1 MAKGEPPKC
10 FVCHQVITF
19 SDQFIGKNGRKI
31 PLDPETL
38 TPHDCPMREKKLT
51 FSGSTEDTA
60 RVVEVDKDDHGNE
73 LYEAQPDL
81 TTGQRPLVSTKPIEY
96 VDHTAKGLSKVKIFS
111 SIGPDGAEIDYDK
124 FLFNNQG
131 KIKTQGAQFQMS
143 RDEDNSVIFAIA
155 LYYEE
160 TA

>member
-1 MAKGEPPKC
+1 
-10 FVCHQVITF
+10 
-19 SDQFIGKNGRKI
+19 
-31 PLDPETL
+31 
-38 TPHDCPMREKKLT
+38 MREKKLT